1 VPSLGHVKD
10 NPQNGEKESDKKM
23 NKKILSSIMII
34 AFAVGL
40 LGAGT
45 MAYFNHVLQ
54 VGTVTFTAGT
64 VEIALR
70 DGESTQF
77 PVTFL
82 DMKPCYT
89 RTLTFEIKNVGANP
103 VDVYKHLYN
112 FAFDEHGVTAAE
124 GQYYTANDIKSPPG
138 KNDID
143 TVILYDLWVEVYV
156 PKDPNDLGQGYKLLW
171 HQGIYDET
179 VTIHDLECV
188 WIYLGMLPVDAYM
201 KVIQSYHMWE
211 WTGNWAQSDTMTFD
225 IEVKGEQLKGQLT
238 LENKD
243 TSPNSNYPDGKYLI
257 LYNDNNYGT
266 LTYKVTWPKFE
277 YSFTGKAKPSTDYV
291 LIYYSDPWATQTGST
306 DIGQGTTTAAGD
318 ITISGNV
325 DIGSLPKVDDANYP
339 YGAKIWLVLKNDYDF
354 VNHKLTGWHPA
365 DYLFETGLIIYTK
378 G

>member
-10 NPQNGEKESDKKM
+10 NPQNGEKESDKTM
-23 NKKILSSIMII
+23 NKKILASVMII

-89 RTLTFEIKNVGANP
+89 RTLTFEIENVGDNP

-112 FAFDEHGVTAAE
+112 FTFDENTVTAAE
-124 GQYYTANDIKSPPG
+124 QIWYTAHNIGAEG

-156 PKDPNDLGQGYKLLW
+156 PDGAGGHKKLW
-171 HQGIYDET
+171 NQGIYDET
-179 VTIHDLECV
+179 VTIHDIESQ
-188 WIYLGMLPVDAYM
+188 WIYLGMLPVGAYM

-211 WTGNWAQSDTMTFD
+211 WTENWAQSDTMTFN

-243 TSPNSNYPDGKYLI
+243 TTGDKYLI
-257 LYNDNNYGT
+257 LHDLYSGT
-266 LTYKVTWPKFE
+266 LTYNVVGPTFK
-277 YSFTGKAKPSTDYV
+277 YSFTGKAPKANTPYF
-291 LIYYSDPWATQTGST
+291 LIYYADPWAGDHPGAYLGKNTTDGSGN
-306 DIGQGTTTAAGD
+306 IA
-318 ITISGNV
+318 ISGSV
-325 DIGSLPKVDDANYP
+325 DTGSLPNVADGNYN
-339 YGAKIWLVLKNDYDF
+339 YGAKIWLVTGSDY
-354 VNHKLTGWHPA
+354 NSGSPTTGPMTLWNPA
-365 DYLFETGLIIYTK
+365 NYLFETGLITYTK